1 MKEYEI
7 GKKLRKIREEAGI
20 SQADT
25 VAELKQ
31 EGIHMSR
38 ETLSKVENY
47 NRSISALELNAL
59 LNVYN
64 SDIGEFFHKEETEDL
79 VTFFRKK
86 NFSENS
92 LEEVAEIQD
101 MVRLFAR
108 QEKIYKSGGNPDER

>member
-1 MKEYEI
+1 
-7 GKKLRKIREEAGI
+7 
-20 SQADT
+20 
-25 VAELKQ
+25 
-31 EGIHMSR
+31 MSR

-64 SDIGEFFHKEETEDL
+64 SDIGGIFFHKEETEDL

-108 QEKIYKSGGNPDER
+108 QEKYINQEESR